1 MKKRKVAVI
10 GGGPAGFMSAL
21 AAAENE
27 ASTVQIDIFEASNPL
42 KTILYTGNGRCNL
55 SNNIHDFKELASK
68 YPRGEKFLYSVFS
81 RFGVSETL
89 EFFNSR
95 GLKTY
100 VQPDGRIFP
109 KTDSAA
115 TVRDFFLVK
124 TSGKGVKIINSAVE
138 HVSRN
143 DDIFTVKSGTGTSE
157 YDALIIATG
166 GNRKKPYN
174 GYNLAEE
181 LGHTITEL
189 RPSLTSL
196 MVKEGWVCKL
206 AGVSIKNA
214 IIQSYFKRKRI
225 SHIQGDF
232 VFTHKGIAGP
242 AAFNTSA
249 YCAYLDY
256 SVKEPLILSIN
267 FIPEL
272 DYTGFTASVAEQ
284 GNKTTLNALKEYIP
298 KSLAAELL
306 AAYNINPERKVSGIT
321 DKERESLFK
330 MLSEIELTV
339 TSPAKDGEI
348 VTAGGVALKE
358 ANPATME
365 SKLVDGLFFCGEV
378 LDIDGLTGGFNLQMC
393 WSTGYLAG
401 QSAAS
406 RLL

>member
-1 MKKRKVAVI
+1 MMKRRIAII

-21 AAAENE
+21 AAAENV
-27 ASTVQIDIFEASNPL
+27 ASQAQIDVFEASNPL

-55 SNNIHDFKELASK
+55 SNNIYDFKELASK

-81 RFGVSETL
+81 RFGVAETL

-124 TSGKGVKIINSAVE
+124 TSEKGVKIINSPAT
-138 HVSRN
+138 HVSRKDN
-143 DDIFTVKSGTGTSE
+143 VFIVNGCE
-157 YDALIIATG
+157 YDVLIIATG
-166 GNRKKPYN
+166 GNRKKSCS
-174 GYNLAEE
+174 GYKLAEA

-196 MVKEGWVCKL
+196 TAKEGWVGKL

-214 IIQSYFKRKRI
+214 IIQSYFKGKRL

-232 VFTHKGIAGP
+232 VFTHRGLAGP

-249 YCAYLDY
+249 YCTYLDY
-256 SVKEPLILSIN
+256 SDKEPLILRIN

-272 DYTGFTASVAEQ
+272 NYAGFAAGMAEQ

-306 AAYNINPERKVSGIT
+306 AVHNISPERKVPGIT
-321 DKERESLFK
+321 DKELESLFK
-330 MLSEIELTV
+330 MLSEAKLTV

-358 ANPATME
+358 VNPATME
-365 SKLVDGLFFCGEV
+365 SKLVGGLFFCGEV

-401 QSAAS
+401 QNAAS
-406 RLL
+406 

>member
-1 MKKRKVAVI
+1 MKRQRIAII

-21 AAAENE
+21 VAAEDV
-27 ASTVQIDIFEASNPL
+27 ASQVQIDIFEAVNPL
-42 KTILYTGNGRCNL
+42 KAILYTGNGRCNL

-81 RFGVSETL
+81 RFGVAETL

-100 VQPDGRIFP
+100 VQPDGRVFP
-109 KTDSAA
+109 KTNSAA

-124 TSGKGVKIINSAVE
+124 TSEKGVKIINSPAT
-138 HVSRN
+138 HVSRKDN
-143 DDIFTVKSGTGTSE
+143 VFIVNGCE
-157 YDALIIATG
+157 YDVLIIATG
-166 GNRKKPYN
+166 GNRKKSCS
-174 GYNLAEE
+174 GYKLAEA

-196 MVKEGWVCKL
+196 TAKEGWVSKL

-214 IIQSYFKRKRI
+214 IIQSYFKGKRI
-225 SHIQGDF
+225 SHVKGDF
-232 VFTHKGIAGP
+232 VFTHRGIAGP

-256 SVKEPLILSIN
+256 SDEEPLILRIN

-272 DYTGFTASVAEQ
+272 NYADFTTGLAEQ

-298 KSLAAELL
+298 KSLATELL
-306 AAYNINPERKVSGIT
+306 VAYNISPERKVSGIT

-330 MLSEIELTV
+330 MLSEAEITV

-358 ANPATME
+358 VNPATME
-365 SKLVDGLFFCGEV
+365 SKLVERLFFCGEV

-401 QSAAS
+401 QNAAS
-406 RLL
+406 CIIAKQ